1 MIEEQKTRLK
11 CEEKK
16 SRIVL
21 INKAVLKNT
30 IGNIS
35 FVS

>member
-1 MIEEQKTRLK
+1 MIVEVKTRLK

-16 SRIVL
+16 SRIML
-21 INKAVLKNT
+21 INKVMLKNT
-30 IGNIS
+30 IAIIS